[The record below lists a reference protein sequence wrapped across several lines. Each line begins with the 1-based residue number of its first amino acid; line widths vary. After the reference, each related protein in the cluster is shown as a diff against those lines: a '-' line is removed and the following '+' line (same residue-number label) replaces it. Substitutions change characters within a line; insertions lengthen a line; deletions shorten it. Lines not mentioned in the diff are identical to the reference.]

1 MKKIALLLVVASLFI
16 ASPVMAND
24 GNDLLN
30 KCGEVIKLINKEDAS
45 SVSFTKAEH
54 CYGLLIGTVETHELL
69 SKHNNSENF
78 FCLSSGVTNN
88 QAIMV
93 IVKYLKE
100 HPEILHR
107 SASTLILLA
116 LQKKFPCPEHQPSK

>member
-1 MKKIALLLVVASLFI
+1 MKKLVLLIITAALFI
-16 ASPVMAND
+16 VSPVMAGT
-24 GNDLLN
+24 GNDLFN
-30 KCGEVIKLINKEDAS
+30 KCSEIIKLINKEDAS

-69 SKHNNSENF
+69 SKRNNSENF

-116 LQKKFPCPEHQPSK
+116 LQKNFPCPEHQPSK

>member
-1 MKKIALLLVVASLFI
+1 MKKLVLLIVAASLFI
-16 ASPVMAND
+16 VSPVMAGT

-30 KCGEVIKLINKEDAS
+30 KCSEIIKLINKEDAS

-54 CYGLLIGTVETHELL
+54 CYGLLIGTVETHEVL

-78 FCLSSGVTNN
+78 FCLPPGITNN

-93 IVKYLKE
+93 IVKYMKE
-100 HPEILHR
+100 HPEKLHI
-107 SASTLILLA
+107 SASALILVA
-116 LQKKFPCPEHQPSK
+116 LRKNFPCPKTKP